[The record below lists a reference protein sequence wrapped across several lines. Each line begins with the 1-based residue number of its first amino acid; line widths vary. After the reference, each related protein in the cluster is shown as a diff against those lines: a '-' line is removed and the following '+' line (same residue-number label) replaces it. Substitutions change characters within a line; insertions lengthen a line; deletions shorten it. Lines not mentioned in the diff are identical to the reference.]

1 MNSKITIQELD
12 DLFNEAF
19 QLTGEAR
26 DAFLD
31 RACASRPREL
41 RIQLDRMLAMEG
53 NFLSE
58 SLLHQSLTSD
68 EDLKYAGR
76 WKLEEKVGEG
86 GLGVVYRATAVED
99 GVSIEAAVKVLR
111 PGMNTGLFH
120 ERFQQ
125 ERQILAAL
133 EHPGIARLM
142 ECGAEAGGRS
152 FLAMEYVNGKD
163 LEDHLLQNE
172 LSRSAKVALAESV
185 VRAVEY
191 LHSRLVVHGD
201 IKPGNVM
208 VTGSGATKLLDF
220 GAARLLDNRDSSS
233 GLTRLMLT
241 PHYASPEQKNG
252 AGPSVASDIYSLGRL
267 LEEVLGKETDPD
279 LKAIVEKCLACEPG
293 ERYPSASSLAEDLV
307 RWRTGYPVHARRR
320 TILYTTIRFLRRR
333 WAVTGLSAA
342 LAVALGTNW
351 WTARRAAET
360 ASLLVAEATR
370 QEELA
375 RRNAAESERRR
386 IEGDQARQAAS
397 ESAERFRSLLNQALA
412 TDPNT
417 QTSYWGELNRALERS
432 YEEIIRQME
441 VSGAS
446 EEQLSTM
453 WKRFGGLLCLRG
465 DFRQGV
471 PALERA
477 LAIAARA
484 KARESTANSRNLEIS
499 LHLYVANIMWKAN
512 NANLAKKHA
521 AAALR
526 LVGALPAAERRAVEK
541 NKLLQVA
548 RVVAAD
554 SAQPS
559 ERATLLRTALAN
571 AGSDSANLWVRY
583 SILERLI
590 LLNHQQGQ
598 REALAPLCQEAERLL
613 FRSPPIVGSCG
624 LRPVAQPGLGLIAFS
639 LALLNEDPDSHFV
652 RFRLAQAY
660 LNLARVLRMGGDET
674 NGSYAV
680 DLADMCVREAEATD
694 PNSPGVGGL
703 RGEIS
708 RFRQGGVGGARGNRR
723 GR

>member
-12 DLFNEAF
+12 ELFSEAS
-19 QLTGEAR
+19 QLTGQAR
-26 DAFLD
+26 MEFLD
-31 RACASRPREL
+31 RACAGRPRQL
-41 RIQLDRMLAMEG
+41 RSQLDRMLDMSED
-53 NFLSE
+53 FLSE
-58 SLLHQSLTSD
+58 SLLHQSLNQD
-68 EDLKYAGR
+68 QDLKCAGR
-76 WKLEEKVGEG
+76 WKLEEKIGEG
-86 GLGVVYRATAVED
+86 GLGVVYRATAVAD

-120 ERFQQ
+120 ERFQK

-152 FLAMEYVNGKD
+152 YLAMEYVSGKD
-163 LEDHLLQNE
+163 LEDHLLQND

-233 GLTRLMLT
+233 GLTKLMLT

-267 LEEVLGKETDPD
+267 LEEVLGAETDPD
-279 LKAIVEKCLACEPG
+279 LKAIVEKCQAREPG
-293 ERYPSASSLAEDLV
+293 ERYSSASSLAEDLV
-307 RWRTGYPVHARRR
+307 RWRTGYPVHARRL
-320 TILYTTIRFLRRR
+320 TMLYATVRFLRRR
-333 WAVTGLSAA
+333 WAVAGLSAA

-351 WTARRAAET
+351 WTARRAAEN

-375 RRNAAESERRR
+375 RRSAAESERRR
-386 IEGDQARQAAS
+386 IEGDHARQAAS

-412 TDPNT
+412 SDPGM
-417 QTSYWGELNRALERS
+417 QTGYWGELNRALERS
-432 YEEIIRQME
+432 YQEIIRQME
-441 VSGAS
+441 ASGAT
-446 EEQLSTM
+446 EEQLATM
-453 WKRFGGLLCLRG
+453 WRRFGGLLCLRG

-471 PALERA
+471 PALNRA
-477 LAIAARA
+477 LVIAERA
-484 KARESTANSRNLEIS
+484 KARESTASSRNLEIS

-512 NANLAKKHA
+512 NVELAQKHS

-526 LVGALPAAERRAVEK
+526 LVGELPAAERRAVEK

-554 SAQPS
+554 AAPPS
-559 ERATLLRTALAN
+559 ERAALLQTALNN
-571 AGSDSANLWVRY
+571 AGFDSANLWVRY

-590 LLNHQQGQ
+590 VLNHQQGQ

-624 LRPVAQPGLGLIAFS
+624 LRPVAQAGLGLIAFS

-680 DLADMCVREAEATD
+680 DLADMAVREAEATD
-694 PNSPGVGGL
+694 PDSPGVRGL
-703 RGEIS
+703 RDEINL
-708 RFRQGGVGGARGNRR
+708 FRKRGAAGKQR
-723 GR
+723 